1 VTKLFT
7 KDGDEF
13 KEVDAFLQPEVDS
26 IVAQRLDRER
36 GKFADYDTLKEKANQ
51 VDTVKTEYETKL
63 SGLAT
68 EKSELEKKLT
78 AATLE
83 TEKVKIV
90 HKFKLPEELHE
101 FVTGNDADEMAQRA
115 EKLAKGYKP
124 NKVVIDKNGKP
135 ENANKTD
142 SKTMAGKLFGSK
154 SDD

>member
-1 VTKLFT
+1 MTKLYT

-26 IVAQRLDRER
+26 IVTQRLDRER
-36 GKFADYDTLKEKANQ
+36 AKFSDYEDLREKASAA
-51 VDTVKTEYETKL
+51 DTIKTEYEDKL
-63 SGLAT
+63 KSVTT
-68 EKSELEKKLT
+68 EKSELENKWK

-101 FVTGNDADEMAQRA
+101 FVTGNDADEMTQRA
-115 EKLAKGYKP
+115 EKLSKGFKP
-124 NKVVIDKNGKP
+124 EKVTINKDGKP
-135 ENANKTD
+135 ESIKSD